1 MDINFDQFSLARH
14 LDTLENSGGN
24 GELERNRPLDWN
36 ALAARMAAAQDARQ
50 VLTEKA
56 ILASTHETAP
66 QSAPRAG
73 PWARRSGSFAPAL
86 APRVSA
92 YLARAIRQ
100 PEGFTNFDVNQDAK
114 AAGNPLGAIGNDS
127 KGNSKALTAVRG
139 PK

>member
-66 QSAPRAG
+66 QSAPR
-73 PWARRSGSFAPAL
+73 PARGHDAPAASRLPWPPGSALTSPAPSANPRGSRILMLTRMLKPL
-86 APRVSA
+86 ATP
-92 YLARAIRQ
+92 LAR
-100 PEGFTNFDVNQDAK
+100 
-114 AAGNPLGAIGNDS
+114 
-127 KGNSKALTAVRG
+127 
-139 PK
+139 